1 MTTRRAW
8 PERLVWTIR
17 EDFADFHPTVAT
29 VSSVLALLPD
39 HSFRRLRT
47 GVLRATG
54 WRIGFGSVV
63 SSVPKVYG
71 RGRLLERL
79 VVGEHTVINVGCQ
92 FELNEQVTI
101 GNNVA
106 LGHGVMILTTT
117 HNIGPRWRRAGP
129 TKGGAVHIG
138 DGAWIGA
145 RATILP
151 GVTIGEGAVVAA
163 GSVVNKSVPPNTV
176 VAGVPAAVA
185 VKRLPG

>member
-1 MTTRRAW
+1 MTPRRTW

-17 EDFADFHPTVAT
+17 EDIADFHPLVAT
-29 VSSVLALLPD
+29 VSSVLALLPE

-54 WRIGFGSVV
+54 WRIGYGSVV

-79 VVGEHTVINVGCQ
+79 VIGEHTVINVGCQ
-92 FELNEQVTI
+92 FELNEPVSI
-101 GNNVA
+101 GSNVA

-117 HNIGPRWRRAGP
+117 HSIGGRSRRAGP
-129 TKGGAVHIG
+129 TRGGAVHIG
-138 DGAWIGA
+138 DGVWIGA

-151 GVTIGEGAVVAA
+151 GVTVGDGAVVAA
-163 GSVVNKSVPPNTV
+163 GSVVNKNVPPNTV
-176 VAGVPAAVA
+176 VSGVPAAVA